1 MLIHVPQI
9 PTDHAG
15 PMPQWKNKIRGIC
28 VYHRLYHL
36 VSINPLYQ
44 SSQGPGNPSRSEV
57 LSTDTPRSSSPFR
70 TSSLNVAGN
79 RFSWKII
86 FWFYLN
92 LWRFSRSMPC
102 LFHCPT
108 QPNPRIPSSFLLFN
122 SCSSFLHNVPRN
134 KIPFAGSH
142 SSELPSLCF
151 PSSLPHLTLVQV
163 QTFISA
169 KVSTFSSSKPICN
182 GGTINQSTRSC
193 RLLRNAIRQMGK
205 VPYKWLVCFNAAER
219 SVFVCGTHTNSS
231 TWQHHKHLLR

>member
-1 MLIHVPQI
+1 MSLRSPQI
-9 PTDHAG
+9 TLDQCHSGRIKLEEFVFITDFTILFQSTHFTRAAKG
-15 PMPQWKNKIRGIC
+15 QEIQADLR
-28 VYHRLYHL
+28 
-36 VSINPLYQ
+36 SYQ
-44 SSQGPGNPSRSEV
+44 
-57 LSTDTPRSSSPFR
+57 LTPPAPPSPFR

-108 QPNPRIPSSFLLFN
+108 QPNPRIPSSFLRFN
-122 SCSSFLHNVPRN
+122 SCSLFLRNVPRN
-134 KIPFAGSH
+134 KIPLAGSH

-169 KVSTFSSSKPICN
+169 KVSAFSSSKPICN